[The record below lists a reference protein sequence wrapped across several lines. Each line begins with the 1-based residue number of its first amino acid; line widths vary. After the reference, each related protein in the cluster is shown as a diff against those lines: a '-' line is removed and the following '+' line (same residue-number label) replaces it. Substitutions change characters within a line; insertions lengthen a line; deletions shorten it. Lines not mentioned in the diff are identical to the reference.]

1 MKESESQ
8 QIRNCQGGGVGSK
21 EVDHDPSLHGGACVI
36 RRMDAAERE
45 QARWETE
52 GGVCRSSPEA
62 SGGHGTPSSWE
73 EGSGLEDLWPELV
86 QKAWSRQCTKLCL
99 CWDHRI
105 SFLCLHGGCGGGACT
120 R

>member
-1 MKESESQ
+1 M
-8 QIRNCQGGGVGSK
+8 N
-21 EVDHDPSLHGGACVI
+21 SLHGGACVI

-45 QARWETE
+45 KARWETK
-52 GGVCRSSPEA
+52 GCVCGSSPGV

-73 EGSGLEDLWPELV
+73 EGSGLEKDLWLELV

-105 SFLCLHGGCGGGACT
+105 SFLCLHWGCGRGGGWAALGEGFEKHQQ
-120 R
+120 RAHHH